1 MKRFLATCTLILCL
15 SFPVLAGHTQV
26 DGRYCSCNNP
36 EHEMMGLRINDEVEK
51 DTHQDSAPEID
62 LGLLLVAV
70 LLVLKFR
77 A

>member
-1 MKRFLATCTLILCL
+1 MGDNRICT
-15 SFPVLAGHTQV
+15 
-26 DGRYCSCNNP
+26 CNNP
-36 EHEMMGLRINDEVEK
+36 EHGTMGLRIQNDEVEK
-51 DTHQDSAPEID
+51 DTHQESAPDID